1 MRSAGRLAVLVISAL
16 AVLWIAGA
24 VNQHIDN
31 VTYNKC
37 KIADQR
43 FSFDAPM
50 QCEEIK
56 P

>member
-1 MRSAGRLAVLVISAL
+1 MQRAGRLALLVTSAL
-16 AVLWIAGA
+16 AILWIAGA
-24 VNQHIDN
+24 VNQYIDN

-43 FSFDAPM
+43 FSFDEPM
-50 QCEEIK
+50 KCEEIK